1 MTSGLPPVV
10 ARLARLRTLP
20 PRWRSLALLV
30 AAGLFVVGIVLS
42 FRDLDVALADVR
54 WWPLVLVAVLGTPA
68 TILANA
74 AELRAMGRC
83 LDVEVTWGAAV
94 RVVVLATA
102 ANLLP
107 LPGAAL
113 VRLKAL
119 HTAGASLSRSAGV
132 NLVAAGVWV
141 AAALAVAGAAALVH
155 DPLVAT
161 IALAGGV
168 VGIGLGAALMRAVA
182 GRWSAGAYGS
192 LAAVEVA
199 TTLVHAVRLW
209 LALIALGVTAS
220 FTQPAV
226 LGASA
231 PLAAA
236 AGVFPSGL
244 GLAEVIAALLAPVVA
259 LAASAGFAAT
269 AVSRIVGLVATAPL
283 AVVLA
288 VRERH
293 AA

>member
-1 MTSGLPPVV
+1 MPPAL

-20 PRWRSLALLV
+20 PQWRSVALLV
-30 AAGLFVVGIVLS
+30 AAVLFVGGIVLS
-42 FRDLDVALADVR
+42 LDDLDVSLADVR
-54 WWPLVLVAVLGTPA
+54 WWPLVVVALVGTPA

-83 LDVEVTWGAAV
+83 LAVEVSWGEAV

-113 VRLKAL
+113 VRLHAL
-119 HTAGASLSRSAGV
+119 HAAGASLGRSGAV

-141 AAALAVAGAAALVH
+141 AAALGVAGVSALAY
-155 DPLVAT
+155 DPLLGA
-161 IALAGGV
+161 IALAGGMA
-168 VGIGLGAALMRAVA
+168 GIAVCAGLLRPVA
-182 GRWSAGAYGS
+182 GRWDPRAYGE
-192 LAAVEVA
+192 LLLVEVV
-199 TTLVHAVRLW
+199 TTMVHAARLW
-209 LALIALGVTAS
+209 LVLLAVGIGVQFPQTL
-220 FTQPAV
+220 V

-244 GLAEVIAALLAPVVA
+244 GLAEVLSALLAPVVA
-259 LAASAGFAAT
+259 LQASAGFAAT
-269 AVSRIVGLVATAPL
+269 ALSRIVGLIATAPL
-283 AVVLA
+283 AVVLG
-288 VRERH
+288 VREHR
-293 AA
+293 ATRRV